1 MAKRLEFK
9 KSVKIAILRRAG
21 WPEKPVCEG
30 CGLPLRGKRIEVDHT
45 LECWEKPD
53 RTELT
58 AEDGRALGECCHR
71 PKTAR
76 KNGERAHGNRIIE
89 KAAGVKPKRRRGF
102 QTNRDGPYKKPFGGN
117 AVKRSKPA
125 LSKD

>member
-9 KSVKIAILRRAG
+9 KSVKIAILRRSG
-21 WPEKPVCEG
+21 WPEAPVCEG
-30 CGLPLRGKRIEVDHT
+30 CGMLLRGKRIEVDHT

-58 AEDGRALGECCHR
+58 AEDGRALGECCHK

-76 KNGERAHGNRIIE
+76 KSGERAHGTRIIE
-89 KAAGVKPKRRRGF
+89 NAAGVKRKTRPMAGSRASGWKRKMDGTTVR
-102 QTNRDGPYKKPFGGN
+102 RDGHGEE
-117 AVKRSKPA
+117 
-125 LSKD
+125 

>member
-9 KSVKIAILRRAG
+9 KSVKIAILRRSG
-21 WPEKPVCEG
+21 WPEAPVCEG

-58 AEDGRALGECCHR
+58 AEDGRALGECCHK

-76 KNGERAHGNRIIE
+76 KNGERAHGTRIIE
-89 KAAGVKPKRRRGF
+89 NAAGVKKKARPMAGSRASGWKRKMDGTAVRRE
-102 QTNRDGPYKKPFGGN
+102 R
-117 AVKRSKPA
+117 
-125 LSKD
+125 